1 MPLVPATRG
10 CSRSLASNPEPCRTV
25 LMVAVFVGLV
35 QCIEVFWDLAK
46 PFAVCRT
53 LKGMESKESGE
64 EGLWHRSLLGQGD
77 AFGALYDRHR
87 DRVYRHAYRLC
98 GNHHDAEDIMAA
110 SFLELWRRR
119 KHVRV
124 VEGSILPWLLV
135 TTTNMA
141 RNRARAALR
150 YQRLLNALPRTLE
163 STDPAGDPYR
173 RYQNQLDQNLAR
185 ALATLKAEDLHL
197 VSLVV
202 FEEHTIAAAATV
214 LSLTPAAA
222 KSRMHRARQRLRA
235 ALDGDASANPP
246 TAPTPV
252 LEGERP

>member
-1 MPLVPATRG
+1 MG
-10 CSRSLASNPEPCRTV
+10 NN
-25 LMVAVFVGLV
+25 G
-35 QCIEVFWDLAK
+35 D
-46 PFAVCRT
+46 
-53 LKGMESKESGE
+53 GE
-64 EGLWHRSLLGQGD
+64 EGLWHRSIQGKGD
-77 AFGALYDRHR
+77 AFGVLYDLHR
-87 DRVYRHAYRLC
+87 DRVFRHAYRLC

-119 KHVRV
+119 KRVRI

-150 YQRLLNALPRTLE
+150 YHRLLNSLPRSQE
-163 STDPAGDPYR
+163 AGDPAADPYR
-173 RYQNQLDQNLAR
+173 RYQNQLDQDLAA
-185 ALATLKAEDLHL
+185 ALSTLTAEDLHL
-197 VSLVV
+197 MTLIV
-202 FEEHTIAAAATV
+202 FEEHTIAAAAAV
-214 LSLTPAAA
+214 LNLTPAAA

-235 ALDGDASANPP
+235 ALNGNTSAKPP

>member
-1 MPLVPATRG
+1 MGNNET
-10 CSRSLASNPEPCRTV
+10 
-25 LMVAVFVGLV
+25 
-35 QCIEVFWDLAK
+35 
-46 PFAVCRT
+46 
-53 LKGMESKESGE
+53 GE
-64 EGLWHRSLLGQGD
+64 EGLWHRSLLSQGD
-77 AFGALYDRHR
+77 AFGTLYDRHR
-87 DRVYRHAYRLC
+87 DRVFRHAYRLC

-141 RNRARAALR
+141 RNRARASLR
-150 YQRLLNALPRTLE
+150 YQRLLNSLPRTQE
-163 STDPAGDPYR
+163 ASDPAADPYR
-173 RYQNQLDQNLAR
+173 KYQNQLDQDLTA
-185 ALATLKAEDLHL
+185 ALSTLTAEDLHL

-202 FEEHTIAAAATV
+202 FEEHTIAAAAAV
-214 LSLTPAAA
+214 LNLTPAAA

-235 ALDGDASANPP
+235 ALDEDLSTKPP